1 MKMLTQYEKQ
11 QILARH
17 ITSAN
22 GRPREMLEV
31 MQEAYPTPIS
41 KAYICHQLS
50 MHGEYAF
57 HSVLR
62 NAAIFIDIEVI
73 NEADKPTMYRLGNQ
87 YIQSAQIR
95 IILQTMAN

>member
-1 MKMLTQYEKQ
+1 MKILTQYEKQ

-17 ITSAN
+17 IILAN
-22 GRPREMLEV
+22 GRPRKMLEV

-50 MHGEYAF
+50 MHGECAF

-73 NEADKPTMYRLGNQ
+73 NEADKPTIYRLGNQ
-87 YIQSAQIR
+87 YIQSAQTR
-95 IILQTMAN
+95 IILQVMAN